1 MYALIIAP
9 FSARSANPTALTQA
23 PHPSR
28 HPTLPD
34 LPFYTR
40 IVIV

>member
-1 MYALIIAP
+1 MYALIIAL
-9 FSARSANPTALTQA
+9 FSAGLRLVHVS
-23 PHPSR
+23 
-28 HPTLPD
+28 LPN